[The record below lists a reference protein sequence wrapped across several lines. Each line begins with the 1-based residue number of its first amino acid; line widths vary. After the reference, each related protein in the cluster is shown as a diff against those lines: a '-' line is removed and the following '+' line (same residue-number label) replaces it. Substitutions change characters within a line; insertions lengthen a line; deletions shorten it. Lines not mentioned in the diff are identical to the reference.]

1 MRIYFKIFGW
11 ILIIPSV
18 IVYILLLIEAYK
30 FISEKIG
37 SFFAF
42 ILLIFTNVVGPNV
55 YIIWYW
61 IDESFPTRY
70 FLLSLGATLI
80 FFLGRFIKGLASEEQ
95 ILFYIQFNKTY
106 FCYFVILCNN
116 STRIQLL
123 YFFKMVCFCF
133 LNFLC
138 IRIKQK

>member
-18 IVYILLLIEAYK
+18 IVYILLLIATTLVK
-30 FISEKIG
+30 INKIG

-80 FFLGRFIKGLASEEQ
+80 FFLGRFIKGLASEE
-95 ILFYIQFNKTY
+95 
-106 FCYFVILCNN
+106 
-116 STRIQLL
+116 
-123 YFFKMVCFCF
+123 
-133 LNFLC
+133 
-138 IRIKQK
+138 